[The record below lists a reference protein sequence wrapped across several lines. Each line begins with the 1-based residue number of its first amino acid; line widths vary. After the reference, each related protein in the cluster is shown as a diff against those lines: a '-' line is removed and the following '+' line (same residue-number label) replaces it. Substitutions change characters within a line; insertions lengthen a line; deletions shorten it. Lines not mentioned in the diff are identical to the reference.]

1 MDWYETADVMTLSH
15 SPIRDAEW
23 IVRLRAGD
31 ETALREIM
39 ETHFAPIASLALRY
53 VHSRDL
59 ASDVAQDAFIRLW
72 EHREGLAPDTSIRA
86 YLSRI
91 ARNRAVD
98 MLRHDAHLER
108 MEQRITNDYITLVS
122 HSENHGSENVEHDEF
137 HALVHA
143 VADTLTPRV
152 REVLLL
158 YYDEQLN
165 PGEIAEVLGVAP
177 KTVYAQLR
185 TALHV
190 YTRALIGRWP

>member
-1 MDWYETADVMTLSH
+1 MGWYETTDVVTPSH

-23 IVRLRAGD
+23 LVRLRAGD

-72 EHREGLAPDTSIRA
+72 EYRGGLAPDTSIRA

-108 MEQRITNDYITLVS
+108 LEQRVTDEYLTSVS
-122 HSENHGSENVEHDEF
+122 HTRNHGSENVEQDEF

-143 VADTLTPRV
+143 VANTLTPRV

-158 YYDEQLN
+158 YYDEQLT
-165 PGEIAEVLGVAP
+165 PGEIADVLGVAP

-185 TALHV
+185 TALQV
-190 YTRALIGRWP
+190 YTRALVGRWP

>member
-1 MDWYETADVMTLSH
+1 MTPSH
-15 SPIRDAEW
+15 SPVRDAEW

-39 ETHFAPIASLALRY
+39 EIHFDPIASLALRY
-53 VHSRDL
+53 VHSRDV

-72 EHREGLAPDTSIRA
+72 EHREGLSPEISIRA

-91 ARNRAVD
+91 ARNRAID

-108 MEQRITNDYITLVS
+108 MKQRITDDYLTLVS
-122 HSENHGSENVEHDEF
+122 HTENHGSENVEHDEF
-137 HALVHA
+137 HTLVHA
-143 VADTLTPRV
+143 VANTLTPRV

-158 YYDEQLN
+158 YYDEQLT

-185 TALHV
+185 AALQT